1 MNYEQ
6 STSLGGAAAGSAR
19 LPALGAGFV
28 PPEIPEAL
36 EVQHLSK
43 PPRLTRPAPP
53 VNPYATRVAGGK
65 PVVVRAKAPF
75 KFTRVDD
82 PGTGQAARDEEELK

>member
-1 MNYEQ
+1 MNN
-6 STSLGGAAAGSAR
+6 R
-19 LPALGAGFV
+19 PALAV
-28 PPEIPEAL
+28 LLLAALASLLSAQDSSPPEIPEAL

-43 PPRLTRPAPP
+43 PPRLTRPVPP

-75 KFTRVDD
+75 RFTRVDD
-82 PGTGQAARDEEELK
+82 PGAGQAARDEEELK